1 MVPQATALTVGARVR
16 SRPPEVHP
24 WAWWGWALGT
34 ATAVSMTTNPLL
46 LALIALCVLAVIVL
60 RRTDAPW
67 ARSIGAYLALAA
79 IVIVIRMSFQ
89 IVVGAG
95 LGSTVLFTLPELT
108 LPDWAAGIRL
118 GGPVMA
124 EGIYYAFC
132 DALRLGVMLI
142 CLGAANALA
151 NPRRALRS
159 VPAALYE
166 ASVAV
171 VIALSFAPQL
181 IESIGRVRRARQLRG
196 GSGTGWRAVR
206 GVAMPVLADAIDRSL
221 ALAASME
228 VRGFGRTRDGARP
241 TALGTAATLLAMGA
255 VVFGGFGLLSG
266 GSDVWWAVPLL
277 VAGVAG
283 TIASLRGAGRR
294 LRVTRYRPQPWLPRD
309 GALVALGVAAALAY
323 PMLALVVPGD
333 LGAVWQPPID
343 PLTWPDLHPAMAI
356 VLAAVVAAVPL
367 SPAPEPASRPE
378 ATREPEAATTA
389 KASA

>member
-1 MVPQATALTVGARVR
+1 MVVPQTTALTVGAGVR
-16 SRPPEVHP
+16 ARTPEVHP
-24 WAWWGWALGT
+24 WAWWAWALGT
-34 ATAVSMTTNPLL
+34 AAAVSMTTNPLL
-46 LALIALCVLAVIVL
+46 LTLIALCVLTVIVL

-67 ARSIGAYLALAA
+67 ARSIVAYLALAG

-95 LGSTVLFTLPELT
+95 LGSTVLFTLPEIA

-132 DALRLGVMLI
+132 EALRLGVMLI

-151 NPRRALRS
+151 NPRQALRS

-228 VRGFGRTRDGARP
+228 VRGFGRTRGGAQP
-241 TALGTAATLLAMGA
+241 TALATIATLLAMGA
-255 VVFGGFGLLSG
+255 VVLGGFGLLSG
-266 GSDVWWAVPLL
+266 GSSVWWAVPALA
-277 VAGVAG
+277 VGVLG
-283 TIASLRGAGRR
+283 TIASLRNAGRR
-294 LRVTRYRPQPWLPRD
+294 LRVTRYRPQAWLPRD
-309 GALVALGVAAALAY
+309 GALVALGALAALAY
-323 PMLALVVPGD
+323 PVSAFLVPGD

-343 PLTWPDLHPAMAI
+343 PLTWPELHPVMAGI
-356 VLAAVVAAVPL
+356 LVPVLAAVPL
-367 SPAPEPASRPE
+367 SPAPAQKAPA
-378 ATREPEAATTA
+378 
-389 KASA
+389 